1 MMNDF
6 LVNVIR
12 SLIPCILLA
21 GLLLLSY
28 SVLNE
33 FLIPLAWAIIIA
45 YVMWPAYQWLRHQLN
60 NKDTLSASVMT
71 CLITIVITL
80 SLYSL
85 ASLLQNE
92 TKIAYQSLSINLTN
106 NAYQLPK
113 PISQIPWLGRHL
125 QGVIDQFI
133 DNQAEFSSQLTNW
146 VGQWLG
152 EFTQLL
158 GSIGR
163 NIMKLGVILVT
174 VFFCFRDGL
183 IIISQLQ
190 QGLISFLGPYQ
201 HVYLK
206 TAGVTV
212 RAVVYGLVLAA
223 LSQGLLAGIG
233 YAVVGIKAPLLFA
246 LITALLALIPMG
258 ATLIWL
264 PLSILLMV
272 SNQFWP
278 GISLLLWGFLAVSTI
293 DNVVRPLVIS
303 GAGRVPFPIVLFGV
317 LGGLSAFGAIGLFL
331 GPVILAVLLSVW
343 QAWLELQQKE
353 ASSDEHSQPIWHTLS
368 KEAVS
373 QELSSDTVLGLSTDE
388 VKKRLKQYGAN
399 KLSEIAPRSALHLL
413 LSQFKGILILVLLA
427 AALLAT
433 TIGDLK
439 DGLVI
444 LVVVIINALLGFYQ
458 EFQAEKSLTALK
470 KMLPLQAIVRRNGQ
484 TVELLADQLVPGD
497 IVILDAGRKI
507 PADGRILFA
516 QALEVDESSLTGES
530 APILKQNISLEK
542 TSVVLAER
550 SNMLYMNNSVTHGH
564 GEMIVIATGM
574 NTEIGKLANLLTQT
588 EEGATPLQT
597 QLDNLGKR
605 LAVCALTIIVMLF
618 ISALARGEPLML
630 TAFNTI
636 ALAVAAIPEG
646 LPAVVTVTLAL
657 GMHRMAHQR
666 AIVKRL
672 ASVETL
678 GCTTVICTDKTGTL
692 TVNQMT
698 VRTFF
703 YKNQRYN
710 VSGEG
715 YELTGKISPDCTTE
729 ERSNLLLPLVLCN
742 NSHLNGDQVLG
753 DPMETA
759 LLVLAAKGGI
769 NQQQCIDQLPRIA
782 EIPFDAKHKFM
793 ATFHQQGDEI
803 KVFVKGAPEVL
814 LKLCQNTRNSHPNI
828 NDTFLAQNELIASAG
843 YRVLGVAET
852 TLPSSS
858 FQAETDLFD
867 SIKSLNFIALIGLM
881 DPPRTEVKDAIKLCQ
896 QAGIAVKMI
905 TGDQKITAVAIAKEL
920 GLMGHVIEG
929 DALAALNDE
938 ALANCINATDVFARI
953 APEQKVRII
962 KALKANNHI
971 VAMTGDGV
979 NDAPALKI
987 ADIGIAMGITGTN
1000 VAQDAATI
1008 ILTDDNFTTIVM
1020 AVKEGRNVYDNI
1032 VKFVRFQ
1039 LSTNIGA
1046 ILTVALAPLL
1056 GLPVPFTA
1064 IQLLWINIIM
1074 DGPPALSLSGDPA
1087 HPESMLAAPRDHNNR
1102 ILSWPRL
1109 ANLLS
1114 YGMIMAIGT
1123 LGVLYYGLQT
1133 GDHLHATSLAFTTFV
1148 LFQVINVFNARSEKS
1163 SIFNRDLFANKIL
1176 CLAITLVVFL
1186 QIVVIHWPPAQVLFH
1201 TTTLTLTDWLIASS
1215 VATSVL
1221 FFEELRK
1228 VIIALLSTLKTN
1240 NTRVSQNLKI

>member
-618 ISALARGEPLML
+618 ISALAREEPLML

-729 ERSNLLLPLVLCN
+729 ERSNLLLPL
-742 NSHLNGDQVLG
+742 
-753 DPMETA
+753 
-759 LLVLAAKGGI
+759 GGCPI
-769 NQQQCIDQLPRIA
+769 IQPI
-782 EIPFDAKHKFM
+782 
-793 ATFHQQGDEI
+793 
-803 KVFVKGAPEVL
+803 
-814 LKLCQNTRNSHPNI
+814 
-828 NDTFLAQNELIASAG
+828 
-843 YRVLGVAET
+843 
-852 TLPSSS
+852 
-858 FQAETDLFD
+858 
-867 SIKSLNFIALIGLM
+867 
-881 DPPRTEVKDAIKLCQ
+881 
-896 QAGIAVKMI
+896 MI
-905 TGDQKITAVAIAKEL
+905 E
-920 GLMGHVIEG
+920 
-929 DALAALNDE
+929 
-938 ALANCINATDVFARI
+938 
-953 APEQKVRII
+953 
-962 KALKANNHI
+962 
-971 VAMTGDGV
+971 
-979 NDAPALKI
+979 
-987 ADIGIAMGITGTN
+987 
-1000 VAQDAATI
+1000 
-1008 ILTDDNFTTIVM
+1008 
-1020 AVKEGRNVYDNI
+1020 
-1032 VKFVRFQ
+1032 
-1039 LSTNIGA
+1039 
-1046 ILTVALAPLL
+1046 
-1056 GLPVPFTA
+1056 
-1064 IQLLWINIIM
+1064 
-1074 DGPPALSLSGDPA
+1074 
-1087 HPESMLAAPRDHNNR
+1087 
-1102 ILSWPRL
+1102 
-1109 ANLLS
+1109 
-1114 YGMIMAIGT
+1114 
-1123 LGVLYYGLQT
+1123 
-1133 GDHLHATSLAFTTFV
+1133 
-1148 LFQVINVFNARSEKS
+1148 
-1163 SIFNRDLFANKIL
+1163 
-1176 CLAITLVVFL
+1176 
-1186 QIVVIHWPPAQVLFH
+1186 
-1201 TTTLTLTDWLIASS
+1201 
-1215 VATSVL
+1215 
-1221 FFEELRK
+1221 
-1228 VIIALLSTLKTN
+1228 
-1240 NTRVSQNLKI
+1240 